1 MALKTA
7 LVVDDSKSA
16 RKMLQKLL
24 IKKSLDTDAVENGEE
39 AIEYLQGRQTYPDV
53 IFMDHMMPGMNGLET
68 SRKISDTPE
77 MDSIP
82 IVMFTSKEDDDY
94 IEVARAHGASAV
106 LRKPLSP
113 SELDEV
119 IQYINELTEQATDA
133 VTSAQPEEDQDMQA
147 ATQQLPEID
156 YEAIETMAKQAAETA
171 AREAVAS
178 SVPEMLSQQM
188 PAFEEAII
196 AEFPKAE
203 DTSGMRDEIRS
214 LQEQVETLQGRLA
227 AVVETMQSLQADT
240 DLSDELKQQ
249 IVTTAETSAAAVSSE
264 TAATVAAEVAENAVA
279 SAVQAQQTDTAQ
291 GVTTVTDAEYRQV
304 KLFASVSLGA
314 ALVALIVAIF

>member
-68 SRKISDTPE
+68 SKQISDTPE

-82 IVMFTSKEDDDY
+82 IVMFTSKEDADY

-119 IQYINELTEQATDA
+119 IQYINELTEQAADA

-147 ATQQLPEID
+147 ATQLPEID
-156 YEAIETMAKQAAETA
+156 YEAIESMAKQAADTT

-178 SVPEMLSQQM
+178 SVPEMLAQQM
-188 PAFEEAII
+188 PAFKEAIV

-227 AVVETMQSLQADT
+227 AVVETMQALQADT

-249 IVTTAETSAAAVSSE
+249 IVSTAETSAAAASTE
-264 TAATVAAEVAENAVA
+264 IAATIAADVAEKVA
-279 SAVQAQQTDTAQ
+279 TSAVQAKQAETVQ
-291 GVTTVTDAEYRQV
+291 GVTTVTDAEYRHV

-314 ALVALIVAIF
+314 ALVALIMAIF